1 MLYVVHGSLYY
12 FISAASSLTDA
23 TIDPAEYTLTT
34 QLNERLTLH
43 VKIVGVSDFWELHVH
58 DYRPHY
64 YVAECPMLHPEQ
76 LQSAVE
82 AICLIRSL

>member
-12 FISAASSLTDA
+12 FISAASSLTNA

-34 QLNERLTLH
+34 QLNERLTLY
-43 VKIVGVSDFWELHVH
+43 VKIVEVSDFWELHV
-58 DYRPHY
+58 YRPHY
-64 YVAECPMLHPEQ
+64 YVAECPILHPEQ